1 MRVSLLISVSLA
13 LLAGAAAPALAD
25 APRCADVVAAYNKL
39 AGKAGVPDVL
49 SGWTEANAATFRF
62 HDAGGDGKP
71 ESESGLVCNPDGS
84 LERFEF
90 TLAWTG
96 YPPTAAM
103 VSGQRAAE
111 TVSVVVSPG
120 GAAPNYQDLTDT
132 ALDNAQ
138 MLQLSTQSE
147 WAPTGNG
154 YEAFVSIL
162 RNAQGGGSTY
172 GVRKQH

>member
-1 MRVSLLISVSLA
+1 MRRLLLLTASLVLVVA
-13 LLAGAAAPALAD
+13 TPALAD

-62 HDAGGDGKP
+62 RDGGDEGKP
-71 ESESGLVCNPDGS
+71 QAESGLVCNPDGS

-96 YPPTAAM
+96 YPPLAEMA
-103 VSGQRAAE
+103 SGQRAAE
-111 TVSVVVSPG
+111 TVSLVASPG
-120 GAAPNYQDLTDT
+120 GTPPSYQDLTDT

-138 MLQLSTQSE
+138 MLQLPTQAE

-154 YEAFVSIL
+154 YEAFVSIV
-162 RNAQGGGSTY
+162 RSAQGGGITY
-172 GVRKQH
+172 GVRRQH